1 MSAWYHDAIIQ
12 KGAEPDEAHRHGNH
26 ANASNVHASI
36 PCIHRLILRRIRR
49 AISTLVWLERGGL
62 RGVLF
67 VYAKIAGMRKKVTKI
82 QTTKGRKPS

>member
-12 KGAEPDEAHRHGNH
+12 KGAEPDEAHRHGTH

-36 PCIHRLILRRIRR
+36 PCFHRLILRRIRR
-49 AISTLVWLERGGL
+49 AISALVWLESGGL

-67 VYAKIAGMRKKVTKI
+67 VYAQIAGMRTKHAKFK
-82 QTTKGRKPS
+82 Q